1 MRFANTASITTTPL
15 ITICSESITPGEDI
29 QKLSFDDMFF
39 NNVLK
44 PVADDQS
51 ALVEL
56 ARILITGGTAIITVH
71 GNWRRKQTKTFSYL
85 NYNGHYRDYGF
96 DILDILQSSFSKV
109 KKRNLFHYQG
119 NRYAIKPLETAFI
132 CIK

>member
-1 MRFANTASITTTPL
+1 MSFNLVL
-15 ITICSESITPGEDI
+15 INHILEHG
-29 QKLSFDDMFF
+29 
-39 NNVLK
+39 
-44 PVADDQS
+44 ADDQS

-71 GNWRRKQTKTFSYL
+71 GNWRRKQTKTFSHL

-109 KKRNLFHYQG
+109 KKRTLFHYQG